1 MPICNCNDPT
11 LRETKTVPPGGL
23 NGWDSN
29 PQCLWLGFQLHE
41 LAFRDASLRFES
53 ATLQQRLFR
62 PALQSVI
69 LFIRRLGRQTASHR
83 SPCCIAI
90 MAEAEDSRLSQ
101 SPTLESPSHWRWLS
115 GSLHC
120 DAMSVQ
126 AEHQRSDDEQ
136 NSYPQPAPIPRP

>member
-1 MPICNCNDPT
+1 MPICNCSAPT
-11 LRETKTVPPGGL
+11 LRSIETLPLGRL
-23 NGWDSN
+23 NGWASN
-29 PQCLWLGFQLHE
+29 PQCLGLAFQLHG
-41 LAFRDASLRFES
+41 LAFRDASLRFER

-62 PALQSVI
+62 PALQSII

-90 MAEAEDSRLSQ
+90 MAAEDSRLSP

-126 AEHQRSDDEQ
+126 AEHQRSADEQ